1 MQGERYLDVK
11 LAVKYLSRDNDLK
24 TLIDHFGVITL
35 KRRRNYFKS
44 LLRSIIHQ
52 QLSSKAAGTIENRFL
67 ELYNASRYPSPE
79 EVLKTP
85 AEVIQ
90 NVGISRMKTEYIRG
104 LAKVIVD
111 RDIRLDKLT
120 ELSNDEVG
128 TVLKQVRGIG
138 QWTVDMFLIFSL
150 NRPDV
155 FPLNDLGIQKG
166 LMLFLGRA
174 KYLDRES
181 MLSYSE
187 KWKPYRTLVSLY
199 LWKIVDEGI
208 DISSQKK
215 PLICELTLA

>member
-1 MQGERYLDVK
+1 MEQHLDIK
-11 LAVKYLSRDNDLK
+11 LAVKYLSRDKDLK

-52 QLSSKAAGTIENRFL
+52 QLSGKAARTIENRFL
-67 ELYNASRYPSPE
+67 ELYNGNRYPTPE

-85 AEVIQ
+85 AEAIQ

-104 LAKVIVD
+104 LAKIID
-111 RDIRLDKLT
+111 DGDIRLDKLS

-128 TVLKQVRGIG
+128 NVLTQVRGIG

-166 LMLFLGRA
+166 LMLLLGRQ
-174 KYLDRES
+174 KILSQES
-181 MLSYSE
+181 MLSHSK
-187 KWKPYRTLVSLY
+187 KWKPYRTLASLY
-199 LWKIVDEGI
+199 LWKIVDEGMI
-208 DISSQKK
+208 G
-215 PLICELTLA
+215 L

>member
-1 MQGERYLDVK
+1 MEQHLDIE
-11 LAVKYLSRDNDLK
+11 LALKYLSRDKDLK

-52 QLSSKAAGTIENRFL
+52 QLSSKAAGTIENRYL

-104 LAKVIVD
+104 LAKIID
-111 RDIRLDKLT
+111 DGDIRLEKLT

-128 TVLKQVRGIG
+128 NVLKEVKGIG

-208 DISSQKK
+208 DISSHKK
-215 PLICELTLA
+215 P

>member
-1 MQGERYLDVK
+1 MEQHLDIE
-11 LAVKYLSRDNDLK
+11 LALKYLSRDKDLK

-44 LLRSIIHQ
+44 LMRSIIHQ
-52 QLSSKAAGTIENRFL
+52 QLSGKAARTIENRFL
-67 ELYNASRYPSPE
+67 ELYNGNRYPTPE

-85 AEVIQ
+85 AEAIQ

-104 LAKVIVD
+104 LAKIID
-111 RDIRLDKLT
+111 DGDIRLEKLT

-128 TVLKQVRGIG
+128 NVLKEVKGIG

-166 LMLFLGRA
+166 LMLLLGRQ
-174 KYLDRES
+174 KILSQES
-181 MLSYSE
+181 MLSHSK
-187 KWKPYRTLVSLY
+187 KWKPYRTLASLY
-199 LWKIVDEGI
+199 LWKIVDEGMI
-208 DISSQKK
+208 G
-215 PLICELTLA
+215 L

>member
-1 MQGERYLDVK
+1 MEQHLDIE
-11 LAVKYLSRDNDLK
+11 LAVKYLSRDKDLK

-52 QLSSKAAGTIENRFL
+52 QLSGKAARTIENRFL
-67 ELYNASRYPSPE
+67 ELYNGNRYPTPE

-85 AEVIQ
+85 AEAIQ

-104 LAKVIVD
+104 LAKIID
-111 RDIRLDKLT
+111 DGDIRLEKLS

-128 TVLKQVRGIG
+128 NVLKEVKGIG

-166 LMLFLGRA
+166 LMLLLGRQ
-174 KYLDRES
+174 KILSRES
-181 MLSYSE
+181 MLSHSK
-187 KWKPYRTLVSLY
+187 KWKPYRTLASLY
-199 LWKIVDEGI
+199 LWKIVDEGMI
-208 DISSQKK
+208 ISSPKNPIK
-215 PLICELTLA
+215 S

>member
-1 MQGERYLDVK
+1 MERHLDIE
-11 LAVKYLSRDNDLK
+11 LALKYLNRDKDLK

-52 QLSSKAAGTIENRFL
+52 QLSGKAARTIENRFL
-67 ELYNASRYPSPE
+67 ELYNGNRYPTPE

-85 AEVIQ
+85 AEAIQ

-104 LAKVIVD
+104 LAKIID
-111 RDIRLDKLT
+111 DGDIRLEKLS

-128 TVLKQVRGIG
+128 NILKEVKGIG

-166 LMLFLGRA
+166 LMLLLGRQ
-174 KYLDRES
+174 KILSQES
-181 MLSYSE
+181 MLSHSK
-187 KWKPYRTLVSLY
+187 KWKPYRTLASLY
-199 LWKIVDEGI
+199 LWKIVDEGMI
-208 DISSQKK
+208 G
-215 PLICELTLA
+215 L

>member
-1 MQGERYLDVK
+1 MERHLDIE
-11 LAVKYLSRDNDLK
+11 LALKYLSRDKDLK

-52 QLSSKAAGTIENRFL
+52 QLSGKAARTIENRFL
-67 ELYNASRYPSPE
+67 ELYNGNRYPTPE

-85 AEVIQ
+85 AEAIQ

-104 LAKVIVD
+104 LAKIID
-111 RDIRLDKLT
+111 DGDIRLEKLP

-128 TVLKQVRGIG
+128 NVLKEVKGIG

-150 NRPDV
+150 NRPDI

-166 LMLFLGRA
+166 LMLLLGRQ
-174 KYLDRES
+174 KILSRES
-181 MLSYSE
+181 MLSHSK
-187 KWKPYRTLVSLY
+187 KWKPYRTLASLY
-199 LWKIVDEGI
+199 LWKIVDEGMI
-208 DISSQKK
+208 G
-215 PLICELTLA
+215 L

>member
-1 MQGERYLDVK
+1 MEQHLDIE
-11 LAVKYLSRDNDLK
+11 LAVKYLSRDKDLK

-52 QLSSKAAGTIENRFL
+52 QLSGKAARTIENRFL
-67 ELYNASRYPSPE
+67 ELYNGNRYPTPE

-85 AEVIQ
+85 AKAIQ

-104 LAKVIVD
+104 LAKIID
-111 RDIRLDKLT
+111 DGDIRLEKLS

-128 TVLKQVRGIG
+128 NVLKEVKGIG

-150 NRPDV
+150 NRPDI

-166 LMLFLGRA
+166 LMLLLGRQ
-174 KYLDRES
+174 KILSRES
-181 MLSYSE
+181 MLSHSK
-187 KWKPYRTLVSLY
+187 KWKPYRTLASLY
-199 LWKIVDEGI
+199 LWKIVDEGMI
-208 DISSQKK
+208 G
-215 PLICELTLA
+215 L

>member
-1 MQGERYLDVK
+1 MQGKRYLDVK

-90 NVGISRMKTEYIRG
+90 NVGISRMKTEYIRD

-215 PLICELTLA
+215 P

>member
-1 MQGERYLDVK
+1 MQGKRYLDVK

-24 TLIDHFGVITL
+24 TLIDHYGVITL

-215 PLICELTLA
+215 P

>member
-1 MQGERYLDVK
+1 MQGKRYLDVK

-67 ELYNASRYPSPE
+67 ELYNGSRYPSPE

-104 LAKVIVD
+104 LAKIID
-111 RDIRLDKLT
+111 DGDIRLEKLK

-174 KYLDRES
+174 KYLNRES

-208 DISSQKK
+208 DISSHKK
-215 PLICELTLA
+215 P

>member
-1 MQGERYLDVK
+1 MEQHLDIE
-11 LAVKYLSRDNDLK
+11 LALKYLSRDKDLK

-52 QLSSKAAGTIENRFL
+52 QLSGKAARTIENRFL
-67 ELYNASRYPSPE
+67 ELYNGNRYPTPE

-85 AEVIQ
+85 AEAIQ

-104 LAKVIVD
+104 LAKIID
-111 RDIRLDKLT
+111 DGDIRLEKLT

-128 TVLKQVRGIG
+128 NVLKEVKGIG

-166 LMLFLGRA
+166 LMLLLGRQ
-174 KYLDRES
+174 KILSQES
-181 MLSYSE
+181 MLSHSK
-187 KWKPYRTLVSLY
+187 KWKPYRTLASLY
-199 LWKIVDEGI
+199 LWKIVDEGMI
-208 DISSQKK
+208 R
-215 PLICELTLA
+215 L

>member
-1 MQGERYLDVK
+1 MERHLDIE
-11 LAVKYLSRDNDLK
+11 LALKYLSRDKDLK

-52 QLSSKAAGTIENRFL
+52 QFSGKAARTIENRFL
-67 ELYNASRYPSPE
+67 ELYNGNRYPTPE

-85 AEVIQ
+85 AEAIQ

-104 LAKVIVD
+104 LAKIID
-111 RDIRLDKLT
+111 DGDIRLEKLS

-128 TVLKQVRGIG
+128 NILKEVKGIG

-150 NRPDV
+150 NRPDI

-166 LMLFLGRA
+166 LMLLLGRQNFLSR
-174 KYLDRES
+174 KS
-181 MLSYSE
+181 MLSHSK
-187 KWKPYRTLVSLY
+187 KWKPYRTLASLY
-199 LWKIVDEGI
+199 LWKIVDEGMI
-208 DISSQKK
+208 G
-215 PLICELTLA
+215 L

>member
-174 KYLDRES
+174 KYLNRES

-215 PLICELTLA
+215 L

>member
-1 MQGERYLDVK
+1 MQGKRYLDVK

-104 LAKVIVD
+104 LAKIID
-111 RDIRLDKLT
+111 DGDIRLEKLK

-215 PLICELTLA
+215 P

>member
-1 MQGERYLDVK
+1 MEQHFDIE
-11 LAVKYLSRDNDLK
+11 LAVKYLSRDKDLK

-52 QLSSKAAGTIENRFL
+52 QLSGKAARTIENRFL
-67 ELYNASRYPSPE
+67 ELYNGNRYPTPE

-85 AEVIQ
+85 AEAIQ

-104 LAKVIVD
+104 LAKIID
-111 RDIRLDKLT
+111 DGEIRLDKLT

-128 TVLKQVRGIG
+128 NVLKEVKGIG

-150 NRPDV
+150 NRPDI

-166 LMLFLGRA
+166 LMLLLGRQ
-174 KYLDRES
+174 KILSRES
-181 MLSYSE
+181 MLSHSK
-187 KWKPYRTLVSLY
+187 KWKPYRTLASLY
-199 LWKIVDEGI
+199 LWKIVDEGMI
-208 DISSQKK
+208 G
-215 PLICELTLA
+215 L